1 MPPTEA
7 PQFSQ
12 DNSPIDPS
20 PTFPEGTNVA
30 MKYVAK
36 GDAVSDEE
44 EEIEGFIAQRR
55 EKREK
60 MLSDIERR
68 RRMKLAERKASMAR
82 KWSEAEDGEDLA
94 TLLREGEHDI
104 QVFEEPENPDT
115 GKPLGITYFRIDSD
129 RVLMIRAP
137 LEIPQKGTLPIVDDT
152 PDDTQSHPPPGMP
165 PLPPPGMPPLP
176 PIVNSE
182 DGQ

>member
-1 MPPTEA
+1 M
-7 PQFSQ
+7 
-12 DNSPIDPS
+12 
-20 PTFPEGTNVA
+20 A

-94 TLLREGEHDI
+94 TLLRDGEHDI

-152 PDDTQSHPPPGMP
+152 PDDTQSHPLRGCHPCLLRGCHPSLQLLIQKMDNDTFKP
-165 PLPPPGMPPLP
+165 HPCLR
-176 PIVNSE
+176 
-182 DGQ
+182 